1 MTMWK
6 LLVIDDERE
15 RTEQVAD
22 WFGCIDCKVIRAHS
36 GWEGLRAAEEAQP
49 DLILLDIVM
58 PEMDGHEV
66 LLRLKRNPDTARIPV
81 VICST
86 RADEL
91 DGLKDLLR
99 TGLREGADYVVARKW
114 GLPALE
120 EVVRKLL
127 ASHEP
132 SDAVRVGVH
141 ELRLGEGCTEVWLD
155 GKHQLLTPLEA
166 KTLAYLDS
174 RRGQACRLE
183 EILNAVYEND
193 GETTYVY
200 KIVARLRDKVEPNPK
215 NPIFIENVGR
225 GYKLVDGD

>member
-1 MTMWK
+1 MWK

-15 RTEQVAD
+15 RTEQIAD
-22 WFGCIDCKVIRAHS
+22 WFGSIDCTVIRAHS
-36 GWEGLRAAEEAQP
+36 GREGLQAAQEARP
-49 DLILLDIVM
+49 DLILLDIMM

-66 LLRLKRNPDTARIPV
+66 LLRLKRHPNTARIPV

-86 RADEL
+86 RADEV

-127 ASHEP
+127 TSHEP
-132 SDAVRVGVH
+132 SNAIRVGVH
-141 ELRLGEGCTEVWLD
+141 ELRLGEGCTEVWVD
-155 GKHQLLTPLEA
+155 GRHQLLTSLEA
-166 KTLAYLDS
+166 KTLAYLNS

-183 EILNAVYEND
+183 EILDAVYGNA

-200 KIVARLRDKVEPNPK
+200 KLVARLRDKAEPNAK
-215 NPIFIENVGR
+215 NPIFIENVVR